1 MTLADRTGK
10 RVVKTFRREDYVALQ
25 GTGAIPEGYV
35 IRAQTNRFREWLD
48 RHHIDYQV
56 VSQPEKVELTQQR
69 VASMKIG
76 AQTKP
81 GTRDWLDVTLDE
93 KVVQTNLQPGD
104 LLISTEQPQ
113 GALISIMLD
122 PRSANSLYQEPTWR
136 ALLMSNP
143 LPTAPLLADSADL
156 AKREAAKGNKARL
169 AKDNKAA
176 KPSQPAG

>member
-1 MTLADRTGK
+1 M
-10 RVVKTFRREDYVALQ
+10 RRPSRLCAL
-25 GTGAIPEGYV
+25 GASAILFQPLTPYGRGVYRGSEAAV
-35 IRAQTNRFREWLD
+35 IAARF
-48 RHHIDYQV
+48 
-56 VSQPEKVELTQQR
+56 T
-69 VASMKIG
+69 
-76 AQTKP
+76 
-81 GTRDWLDVTLDE
+81 
-93 KVVQTNLQPGD
+93 
-104 LLISTEQPQ
+104 
-113 GALISIMLD
+113 IMLD